1 MPVFASSVPGNFV
14 VSIGVSVALMFSVSF
29 LDGLPQASLITPT
42 TNALAIL
49 GVLTLWAMTG
59 MSKKPWHCFVAGS
72 VATMA
77 LCGAPGG
84 RPSPGSPVALAAGKL
99 WSSPPPVI
107 RYFDIRGRAEAIRLA
122 LADAGVAYDDAS
134 FTSDEWGKSRS
145 DGLKAQW
152 TESGKALFGQAP
164 VVEVDGLDLVQS
176 HSILRYLG
184 RQHGWYTGSPAE
196 LALIDM
202 AADGTEDIRK
212 QVKGIEY
219 DGSLSDEQKAAKF
232 VAYLESSAP
241 TWLGFYE
248 RMLARGPEGGY
259 LSGSTKVSHADYLFF
274 DLVSHEPTLTRVSPC

>member
-1 MPVFASSVPGNFV
+1 
-14 VSIGVSVALMFSVSF
+14 
-29 LDGLPQASLITPT
+29 
-42 TNALAIL
+42 
-49 GVLTLWAMTG
+49 
-59 MSKKPWHCFVAGS
+59 
-72 VATMA
+72 
-77 LCGAPGG
+77 
-84 RPSPGSPVALAAGKL
+84 
-99 WSSPPPVI
+99 
-107 RYFDIRGRAEAIRLA
+107 
-122 LADAGVAYDDAS
+122 
-134 FTSDEWGKSRS
+134 
-145 DGLKAQW
+145 
-152 TESGKALFGQAP
+152 